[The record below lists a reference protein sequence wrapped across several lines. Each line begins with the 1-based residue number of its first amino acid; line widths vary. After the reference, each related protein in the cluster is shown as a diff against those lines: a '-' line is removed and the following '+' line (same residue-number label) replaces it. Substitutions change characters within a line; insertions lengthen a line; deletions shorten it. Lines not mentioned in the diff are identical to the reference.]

1 MMLQTPPTVPT
12 PPEFPVQVFQTPA
25 PWETLPPMAVTLICL
40 GFFAACTI
48 VLWPLI
54 RALGRRLEGKTLPDA
69 KLREEIDQ
77 LKARMSEME
86 AMQHRVIEL
95 EERVDF
101 TERLLAQK
109 READRLPR
117 SG

>member
-1 MMLQTPPTVPT
+1 MMLQVATPPT

-40 GFFAACTI
+40 GFFATCAV
-48 VLWPLI
+48 VLVPLI
-54 RALGRRLEGKTLPDA
+54 RALARRLEGKALPDA
-69 KLREEIDQ
+69 KLGEEIEQ
-77 LKARMSEME
+77 LRARMNEMD
-86 AMQHRVIEL
+86 ALQHRVMEL

-117 SG
+117 SV